1 MFQESLF
8 LVETVNVEEC
18 LVFDSVVTY
27 TSLTRIKDAPKRGSW
42 DENADNDDD
51 DDDDDIDEDLSE
63 SQKGEKHTQFDCHIS
78 QLNYK
83 YAL

>member
-51 DDDDDIDEDLSE
+51 DDIDEDLSE

-78 QLNYK
+78 QL
-83 YAL
+83 L

>member
-1 MFQESLF
+1 MFQERLF
-8 LVETVNVEEC
+8 SVETINVEEC

-51 DDDDDIDEDLSE
+51 DDDDIDEDLTE

-78 QLNYK
+78 QL
-83 YAL
+83 L

>member
-1 MFQESLF
+1 M
-8 LVETVNVEEC
+8 EEC

-51 DDDDDIDEDLSE
+51 DDIDEDLSE

-78 QLNYK
+78 QL
-83 YAL
+83 L

>member
-1 MFQESLF
+1 M
-8 LVETVNVEEC
+8 EEC
-18 LVFDSVVTY
+18 LVFDNVVKY

-42 DENADNDDD
+42 DENADDDDD

-78 QLNYK
+78 QL
-83 YAL
+83 L

>member
-18 LVFDSVVTY
+18 LVFDNVVKY

-42 DENADNDDD
+42 DENADNDD

-78 QLNYK
+78 QL
-83 YAL
+83 L

>member
-1 MFQESLF
+1 M
-8 LVETVNVEEC
+8 EEC

-63 SQKGEKHTQFDCHIS
+63 SQKGEETYSVWLSYLSVTINMPCE
-78 QLNYK
+78 QLI
-83 YAL
+83 

>member
-18 LVFDSVVTY
+18 LVFDGVVKY

-42 DENADNDDD
+42 DENADNDD

-78 QLNYK
+78 QL
-83 YAL
+83 L

>member
-27 TSLTRIKDAPKRGSW
+27 TTLTRIKDAPKRGSW
-42 DENADNDDD
+42 DENADDDD

-78 QLNYK
+78 QL
-83 YAL
+83 L

>member
-1 MFQESLF
+1 MED
-8 LVETVNVEEC
+8 C

-51 DDDDDIDEDLSE
+51 DDDIDEDLSE
-63 SQKGEKHTQFDCHIS
+63 SQKGEKHTQCDCHIS
-78 QLNYK
+78 QL
-83 YAL
+83 L